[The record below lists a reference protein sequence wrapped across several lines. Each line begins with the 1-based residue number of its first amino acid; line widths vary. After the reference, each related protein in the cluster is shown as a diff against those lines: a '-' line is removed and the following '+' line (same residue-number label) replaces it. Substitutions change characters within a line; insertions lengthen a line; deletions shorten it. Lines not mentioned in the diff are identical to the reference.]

1 MFFSFPTEKFV
12 EKEQRKAFLNYW
24 FRRIFLDD
32 WLMKLVA
39 LIITFAL
46 WLGVTGLQAPT
57 TTRLRNVT
65 LNPLISNELEITNS
79 PVQEIDLVITGD
91 KRKVD
96 QLNPRDLVVS
106 LDLTDEKAGDRIF
119 HITPQNVNVDL
130 PSGVKIDEIQP
141 DKIAIKLEDV
151 IELDV
156 PVTPE
161 TEGSVADGFE
171 IYNSTVIPS
180 KVRVRGPKSS
190 VKSLNFVSTE
200 KISLKDKKNNF
211 TAQQI
216 PITVASPKI
225 TLVNTASVS
234 VTFQIGERRIERLFV
249 VPYETENRKGKASV
263 LLLGPRSILENLTTD
278 DIRIIEEKAGQKKKG
293 NLRIILPDDVLATT
307 EIKNR
312 KFSE

>member
-1 MFFSFPTEKFV
+1 MFFSFPTEKFT
-12 EKEQRKAFLNYW
+12 EKDQRKAFFNYW

-39 LIITFAL
+39 LVITFAL

-106 LDLTDEKAGDRIF
+106 LDLTDERAGDRIF
-119 HITPQNVNVDL
+119 HITPQNVNVEL

-151 IELDV
+151 IERDV
-156 PVTPE
+156 PVSPE
-161 TEGSVADGFE
+161 IEGPVTDGFE
-171 IYNSTVIPS
+171 VYNSVVTPS
-180 KVRVRGPKSS
+180 KVRVRGPKSFI
-190 VKSLNFVSTE
+190 KSLNFVSTE
-200 KISLKDKKNNF
+200 KIPLKDKKNNF

-216 PITVASPKI
+216 PVIITSPKI
-225 TLVNTASVS
+225 TLVNTAAVN

-249 VPYETENRKGKASV
+249 VPYETENRRGKASV
-263 LLLGPRSILENLTTD
+263 LLLGPRSILENLMPD
-278 DIRIIEEKAGQKKKG
+278 DIRIIEEEGEGKKG
-293 NLRIILPDDVLATT
+293 KLRIILPDDVLATT